1 MTEFSMELSEDQ
13 LQIQKWVHDF
23 AEDVIRPAGQ
33 EWDEK
38 EEFPFPIVQQAAEIG
53 LYGWE
58 FMAEAMFNDP
68 TGLTM
73 VLALDAVQRGNMKLG
88 RVWLLATAVLGS
100 MFLAGQYIEF
110 SHFYHEGLGLST
122 NLFGSSFYL
131 LTGTHGAH
139 VTVGVVWLM
148 TLFFMASRGKL
159 SEEDSLTVEIAGLYW
174 HFVDV
179 VWIVLFTLIYLL
191 G

>member
-1 MTEFSMELSEDQ
+1 MSS
-13 LQIQKWVHDF
+13 
-23 AEDVIRPAGQ
+23 
-33 EWDEK
+33 
-38 EEFPFPIVQQAAEIG
+38 
-53 LYGWE
+53 
-58 FMAEAMFNDP
+58 
-68 TGLTM
+68 LTM